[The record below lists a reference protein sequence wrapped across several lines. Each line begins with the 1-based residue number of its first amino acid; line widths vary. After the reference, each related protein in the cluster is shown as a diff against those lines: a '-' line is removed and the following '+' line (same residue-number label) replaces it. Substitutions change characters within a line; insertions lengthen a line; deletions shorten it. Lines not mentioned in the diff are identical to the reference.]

1 MEATRIAWGA
11 LVGTAPTPV
20 GDPTLVGNSLTAGAS
35 VLSPPVAAGHQLGG
49 QWMKLRDQHP
59 SGDPPAVPPAQELLQ
74 CEAALGACLR
84 CLEGRD
90 RNLCRLEWRSPVC
103 LQIQKVSPQGLLA
116 VGAGLG
122 PAARRDFPAG
132 PRDSPR
138 AALPSA
144 LEPCL
149 PCSLP
154 VSALGPQ
161 ASSSTLATVCGTAR
175 RRPWPPSKQGLLT
188 AIWTIASDTQ
198 PRPQR
203 WQQPRGM
210 PAEVPGAPRSLHQCV
225 RTPPHPSPTAAE
237 GAAT

>member
-1 MEATRIAWGA
+1 MEQSHPCWKSHPCGKQYDCWSVRPVPSSGR
-11 LVGTAPTPV
+11 GAPTRW
-20 GDPTLVGNSLTAGAS
+20 S
-35 VLSPPVAAGHQLGG
+35 VDEAEGPAP
-49 QWMKLRDQHP
+49 LR
-59 SGDPPAVPPAQELLQ
+59 GPPAAPPAQELLQ
-74 CEAALGACLR
+74 CEAAPGACLC

-90 RNLCRLEWRSPVC
+90 RNLCRLERRSPVC

-122 PAARRDFPAG
+122 PAARRDFPMG

-144 LEPCL
+144 LERCL

-203 WQQPRGM
+203 WQQP
-210 PAEVPGAPRSLHQCV
+210 
-225 RTPPHPSPTAAE
+225 
-237 GAAT
+237 